1 MVGLGGGGDTRVV
14 LEKWRCSP
22 RVSWVQTVGKV
33 LAALVGK
40 SQPPPAL

>member
-1 MVGLGGGGDTRVV
+1 MVGLGGGGIHR
-14 LEKWRCSP
+14 RCWKGGDGSP